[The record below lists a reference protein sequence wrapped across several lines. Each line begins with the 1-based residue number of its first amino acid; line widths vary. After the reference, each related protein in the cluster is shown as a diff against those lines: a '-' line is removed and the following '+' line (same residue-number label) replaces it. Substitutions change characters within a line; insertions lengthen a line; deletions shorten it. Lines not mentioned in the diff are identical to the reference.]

1 MALRRAIALSA
12 VALVAACGGSS
23 VRWSPS
29 WTAPGARFAVEQREA
44 FADAR
49 ERLDAGDRL
58 AALDALRDLH
68 AADPDN
74 LEVGAWLQDLELELL
89 RDGVD
94 LFAPAQSLANLAPDE
109 ALRRAYRTR
118 AEALLTFSAFV
129 LAARVETD
137 VKSAEITIERALELD
152 PTNAWAHYA
161 RAHVLLEDRERVDRW
176 SLARTALERALSL
189 DPGHIRAR
197 RLEAWMAAQEGR
209 RGPAESLLARW
220 LDTTDGDPRVSRRAR
235 VDALLDFTLL
245 LLIRGQDR
253 RAVRI
258 LEDLEGEAISRPR
271 RLMLLAVGRQEAGDA
286 LGALDAALAAQGAS
300 RETTLPLV
308 QEALL
313 HELFLDA
320 PDVAEERWRA
330 IAERTEASA
339 GIADLIQGLRAR
351 VRLERRAAEAE
362 GAR

>member
-1 MALRRAIALSA
+1 MSALA
-12 VALVAACGGSS
+12 
-23 VRWSPS
+23 
-29 WTAPGARFAVEQREA
+29 E
-44 FADAR
+44 
-49 ERLDAGDRL
+49 
-58 AALDALRDLH
+58 LRDLH

-94 LFAPAQSLANLAPDE
+94 LFAPEQSLALLTPDE
-109 ALRRAYRTR
+109 AIRRAYRVR
-118 AEALLTFSAFV
+118 SESLLTFSAFV

-176 SLARTALERALSL
+176 GLARTSLERALAL

-235 VDALLDFTLL
+235 VDALLDFALL
-245 LLIRGQDR
+245 LLLRGQDR

-258 LEDLEGEAISRPR
+258 LEDLEGEPISRPR
-271 RLMLLAVGRQEAGDA
+271 RLMLLTVGRQEAGDA
-286 LGALDAALAAQGAS
+286 LGALDAALAAQGAN

-351 VRLERRAAEAE
+351 VRLERRATEDTADAEP
-362 GAR
+362 R